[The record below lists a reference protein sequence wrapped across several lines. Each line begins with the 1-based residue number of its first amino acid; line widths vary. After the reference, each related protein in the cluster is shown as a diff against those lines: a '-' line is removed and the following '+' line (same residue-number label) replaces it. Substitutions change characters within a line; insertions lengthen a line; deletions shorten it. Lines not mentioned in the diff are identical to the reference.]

1 MRTLDKITTHRR
13 KELMM
18 TSQRSGMGFREE
30 LERLLANNSLSLLG
44 SEART
49 NGQEQTPR
57 QQQHQTI
64 QEERLALFR
73 TSSVRPRPG
82 PTTTTSSTAATPG
95 PSASASYFSSRS
107 YGPAAGGRGRSMPV
121 SWARGQAVRRP
132 APFAPG
138 HQHQPPKKKF
148 VAKDIYL
155 MEAIDVPRGPKRVM
169 IFDNKQ
175 VQTAVQLDADNN
187 PVFFLWEN

>member
-1 MRTLDKITTHRR
+1 MSGWLSNLLSARACLLSSSYQMAKLQSNTIAEFWPLKLMRTLDEITRHRR

-18 TSQRSGMGFREE
+18 TSQRSGMGLREE

-73 TSSVRPRPG
+73 PSSVRPRPG
-82 PTTTTSSTAATPG
+82 PTTTSSSTAATPG
-95 PSASASYFSSRS
+95 PSASASYSLSRP
-107 YGPAAGGRGRSMPV
+107 YGPAAGGRGRSMP
-121 SWARGQAVRRP
+121 
-132 APFAPG
+132 
-138 HQHQPPKKKF
+138 
-148 VAKDIYL
+148 L
-155 MEAIDVPRGPKRVM
+155 
-169 IFDNKQ
+169 
-175 VQTAVQLDADNN
+175 
-187 PVFFLWEN
+187 